1 MTLHRFADLGGWELE
16 DSDKDIRGRRLLAP
30 TGEEVGVIK
39 DFMVDLDRERVAAV
53 VTDQGESYATESLEI
68 GDDCVRTH
76 GRPISGA
83 TSDFA
88 SAGER
93 PATVAVYDV
102 RLVRPR

>member
-1 MTLHRFADLGGWELE
+1 MTLHRFADLNDWELE
-16 DSDKDIRGRRLLAP
+16 ESDKDIRGRRLLAP

-68 GDDCVRTH
+68 GDDYVRTH

-83 TSDFA
+83 TSDYANSA
-88 SAGER
+88 SA

-102 RLVRPR
+102 RVVRPH